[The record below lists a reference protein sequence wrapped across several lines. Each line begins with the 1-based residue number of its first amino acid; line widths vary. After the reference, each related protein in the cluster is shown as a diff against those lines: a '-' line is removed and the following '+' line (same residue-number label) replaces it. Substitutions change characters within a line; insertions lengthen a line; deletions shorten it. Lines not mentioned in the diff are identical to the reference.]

1 MLDARLIDRWQLM
14 PPCLLLLQLSCFFN
28 LFEALAK
35 TGIALLVKLNKK
47 KTVLRGG
54 ERCVH

>member
-47 KTVLRGG
+47 KNCI
-54 ERCVH
+54 ERR